1 MHSYGHRGRWLLAL
15 VLAGVAAAA
24 QAVEFDEKVKAPAAA
39 EPAAFASRAESFRS
53 RLDALGAGA
62 PRALIEDRALLKE
75 QVDLL
80 WQFQRALDTGRP
92 PDDLAA
98 LGIQPRGD
106 GSYAIDYNAHPE
118 WKRLDQSMSALLPVV
133 DWSLLS
139 KELQARGFRDAD
151 LATLQKYVAEND
163 ARRLATRRAL
173 PLAISFSKVVRKLD
187 RLKRPIPDGLV
198 LSYLYQR
205 ERVDAEATREWTQ
218 GLLQT
223 LDAQRARILVSYFE
237 EMESTGVISADNQR
251 AGIDELLRLMRLPD
265 FEQLATAEAQGITP

>member
-1 MHSYGHRGRWLLAL
+1 MHSYGHRGKWLLAW

-39 EPAAFASRAESFRS
+39 EPAAFASRAEAFRS
-53 RLDALGAGA
+53 RLDALGTGA

-80 WQFQRALDTGRP
+80 WQFQRALDNGRP

-98 LGIQPRGD
+98 LGIEPRGD
-106 GSYAIDYNAHPE
+106 GSYVIDYNVHPE
-118 WKRLDQSMSALLPVV
+118 WKRLDQSMASLLPVV
-133 DWSLLS
+133 EWNLLS
-139 KELQARGFRDAD
+139 KELQARGFRDSD

-187 RLKRPIPDGLV
+187 RLRRPVPDSLV